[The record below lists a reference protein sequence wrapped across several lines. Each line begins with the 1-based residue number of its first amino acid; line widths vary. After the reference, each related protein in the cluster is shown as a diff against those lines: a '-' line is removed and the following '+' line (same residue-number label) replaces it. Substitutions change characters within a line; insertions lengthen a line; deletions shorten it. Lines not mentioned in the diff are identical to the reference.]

1 MSVWNRGDRVQV
13 WSQSQ
18 GVWVEGRVED
28 VVGEGGQLA
37 DDGRLP
43 AGSVRVATAKSVM
56 FVPPGRVAEVLRRVS
71 DEAAAVAVIG
81 PGAGMN
87 ANQSVYHKLDHDARF
102 RMHVLGQRGE
112 TYDRYPDYWDNGS
125 PPPNLES
132 FAYDILGQ
140 GVLEQAD
147 CILAGSRGG
156 QVVLPCIWRTLGDKA
171 PPAVVINGGCAMTI
185 PGPPVQWP
193 LRAVTILILGGAD
206 YFRGRLNGKD
216 YVASTSNRV
225 PQGNSSTAI
234 LYIREMD
241 HMPQSSLMQII
252 LQPLLLAAIYWK
264 SSGRPPVYELH
275 NILKDLEI
283 GQWSGSLSYLEA
295 QGKWKEISFGGIEPD
310 QSPTNKAKLRR
321 SATSQMQS
329 LADQELARANELER
343 LVAEKEEELRLLRG
357 QLADSKEKARRLSE
371 AARREEM
378 SSTPTPSP
386 GEERPVVGQSV
397 SSQIIGSIAT
407 RRPQRSESPAQVDH
421 HRHQLHHRGL
431 SCRIW
436 PRHHG
441 VRLSL
446 VRQRARRTMAHGASH
461 TPSSSSRGGLLARR
475 LTTIRPRS
483 FHIEAVR
490 DHHEGGRMKFKMH
503 EIAATRGPE

>member
-1 MSVWNRGDRVQV
+1 
-13 WSQSQ
+13 
-18 GVWVEGRVED
+18 
-28 VVGEGGQLA
+28 
-37 DDGRLP
+37 
-43 AGSVRVATAKSVM
+43 
-56 FVPPGRVAEVLRRVS
+56 
-71 DEAAAVAVIG
+71 
-81 PGAGMN
+81 
-87 ANQSVYHKLDHDARF
+87 
-102 RMHVLGQRGE
+102 
-112 TYDRYPDYWDNGS
+112 
-125 PPPNLES
+125 
-132 FAYDILGQ
+132 
-140 GVLEQAD
+140 
-147 CILAGSRGG
+147 
-156 QVVLPCIWRTLGDKA
+156 LGDKA

-386 GEERPVVGQSV
+386 GEERPVVGQRVQYWSV
-397 SSQIIGSIAT
+397 SQTTWLDCDIIA
-407 RRPQRSESPAQVDH
+407 
-421 HRHQLHHRGL
+421 
-431 SCRIW
+431 
-436 PRHHG
+436 
-441 VRLSL
+441 
-446 VRQRARRTMAHGASH
+446 VRQRDGAVQVSVKPDYWLHSDEKATKIRVPGAGGSPPPPTSSQGAQLPNMAKASWSSTVIGSPASQANNGSWSKPYTIIQQQGGSPCASLNNH
-461 TPSSSSRGGLLARR
+461 SPSFFS
-475 LTTIRPRS
+475 
-483 FHIEAVR
+483 H
-490 DHHEGGRMKFKMH
+490 
-503 EIAATRGPE
+503 